1 MCREL
6 QAITDAVDPGSSRL
20 ALYSSVILHELHRAE
35 FQLARRNF
43 EREPPVVSA
52 EVISHRVLESR
63 VSLLKAIKILEPE
76 PQFSS
81 GSKMLELLRKS
92 LYDCDIWR
100 KSKGLTVPAWIELRT
115 CYEVK
120 PRAVLSSDISSPTS
134 CRWGLLCFRNDCK
147 QSGIRLGLLL

>member
-6 QAITDAVDPGSSRL
+6 QAITDAVDPGASRL

-35 FQLARRNF
+35 FHLARRNF

-52 EVISHRVLESR
+52 EEISRRILESR
-63 VSLLKAIKILEPE
+63 VLLLRAIKILEPE

-92 LYDCDIWR
+92 LCECDIWR
-100 KSKGLTVPAWIELRT
+100 KSKGLTVPA
-115 CYEVK
+115 
-120 PRAVLSSDISSPTS
+120 
-134 CRWGLLCFRNDCK
+134 
-147 QSGIRLGLLL
+147 